1 MAVLRL
7 KGEGRDEGLFV
18 RFPLAAQCPHK
29 GHEIPLTPSSL
40 YRLGVGARSIK
51 CPVQGSPVGLR
62 EQPRCSP
69 APTPK
74 PPGDPEVREES

>member
-18 RFPLAAQCPHK
+18 WFLLAAQCPNK
-29 GHEIPLTPSSL
+29 GHEIPLTSSSL
-40 YRLGVGARSIK
+40 YRLGVGAGSVK

-69 APTPK
+69 APTPV
-74 PPGDPEVREES
+74 PLGDLEVREES